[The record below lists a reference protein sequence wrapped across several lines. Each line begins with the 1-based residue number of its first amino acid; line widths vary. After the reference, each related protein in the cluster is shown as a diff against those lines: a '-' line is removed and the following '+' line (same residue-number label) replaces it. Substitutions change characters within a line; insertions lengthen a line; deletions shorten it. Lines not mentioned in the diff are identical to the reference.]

1 MTFEKQSW
9 KFRCSYDKAMNTN
22 KKIDLQTYM
31 PDGFGSGGPGRI
43 PSMQQTTSNEAD
55 FKNGRIKELK
65 ANMINA
71 IMLAIKSMDREA
83 HDKQRMVIERRS
95 MRIGS

>member
-1 MTFEKQSW
+1 MKG
-9 KFRCSYDKAMNTN
+9 Y
-22 KKIDLQTYM
+22 
-31 PDGFGSGGPGRI
+31 SGICLEIPGMI
-43 PSMQQTTSNEAD
+43 TLE
-55 FKNGRIKELK
+55 ELK